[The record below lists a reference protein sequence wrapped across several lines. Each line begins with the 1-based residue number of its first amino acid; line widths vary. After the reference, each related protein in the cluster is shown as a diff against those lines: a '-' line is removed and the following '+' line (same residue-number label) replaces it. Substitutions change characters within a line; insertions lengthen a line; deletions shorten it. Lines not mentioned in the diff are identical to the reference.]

1 MRRGMFPHLCRDLR
15 IVGGDGSLS
24 RGADLPVAYGL
35 GTRRDEED
43 AKKHTA
49 DAEITYVRRA
59 TGNRPARLVSLSR
72 SLPGTHTRARR
83 GQVVARSAQ
92 AKKEK
97 RGSREEVQ
105 FRVDEP

>member
-1 MRRGMFPHLCRDLR
+1 VRRGMFPHLCRDLR

-59 TGNRPARLVSLSR
+59 TGNRPARLVSLSL
-72 SLPGTHTRARR
+72 SLTPWHTRARDEDKWWPEVR
-83 GQVVARSAQ
+83 KQRKRKEGAG
-92 AKKEK
+92 KKCNFE
-97 RGSREEVQ
+97 
-105 FRVDEP
+105 